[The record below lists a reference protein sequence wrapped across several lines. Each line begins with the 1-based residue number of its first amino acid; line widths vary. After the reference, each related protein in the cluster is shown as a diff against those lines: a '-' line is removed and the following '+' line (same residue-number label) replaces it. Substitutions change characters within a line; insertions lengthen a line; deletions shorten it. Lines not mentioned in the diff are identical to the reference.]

1 MPLTVVGM
9 EGRCGV
15 VVNGSA
21 HEEPL
26 ATLLPE
32 ELPGALARVAGVVQR
47 MRATHESAAE
57 ALSRLGRAHIA
68 RLILG
73 EATDA

>member
-1 MPLTVVGM
+1 
-9 EGRCGV
+9 
-15 VVNGSA
+15 
-21 HEEPL
+21 
-26 ATLLPE
+26 LPE